1 LQLGEVLLTG
11 GNGYLGA
18 RIAKEL
24 QSRSVPVRMLH
35 YSDVQANLSIPIDI
49 GQAETLLLVGAA
61 IPKNS
66 VDLESISAAASN
78 VAFMETLIRQEFKQ
92 LRRIIYIS
100 TIDVY
105 DYQGK
110 IDESTIPNP
119 QNLYGLSKLMCER
132 IAIAKSR
139 EMGISC
145 TILRMGN
152 VYGGLGDKTQKVIN
166 VFSESI
172 KAKLPLRIVG
182 SGLEKRHFLHVI
194 DAVDNILHALNF
206 DYQDLI
212 LNVIGASNCTITEL
226 AEKMISISG
235 KEIPIEH
242 IASSK
247 KPSSHEFNLSFSSTY
262 LLPEK
267 ISFEVGLE
275 ELLL

>member
-119 QNLYGLSKLMCER
+119 QNCNCK
-132 IAIAKSR
+132 KP
-139 EMGISC
+139 
-145 TILRMGN
+145 GN
-152 VYGGLGDKTQKVIN
+152 GHLVHNSTDGKCIWGVGRQN
-166 VFSESI
+166 SES
-172 KAKLPLRIVG
+172 
-182 SGLEKRHFLHVI
+182 
-194 DAVDNILHALNF
+194 
-206 DYQDLI
+206 YQ
-212 LNVIGASNCTITEL
+212 C
-226 AEKMISISG
+226 
-235 KEIPIEH
+235 
-242 IASSK
+242 
-247 KPSSHEFNLSFSSTY
+247 FF
-262 LLPEK
+262 
-267 ISFEVGLE
+267 
-275 ELLL
+275 